1 MKSSRNSSR
10 FLKSLGWCLTAV
22 LGAMVMA
29 GCGGDGDGNA
39 DGAGSSNDG
48 SGSKKDGKAARF
60 AYVTNGV
67 DPFWNIAEAGA
78 MQASKDLGVDVT
90 VLMPANGAP
99 EQQNMLEDLVTRGI
113 TGIAVSPID
122 AANQINLLNSIA
134 ERATLITHDSDAPDA
149 NREVFIGVDNYVAGR
164 MCGRLVKEALPNG
177 GKIMILVGRME
188 QDNSR
193 LRRQGV
199 IDELLDRSDD
209 STRFDPPGEVLKGD
223 RFTVLGTL
231 TDNFD
236 RTRAKANAE
245 DTLSRYPDVDGM
257 VGLFAYN
264 PPMILEA
271 LSGAG
276 KLKLVQVIGFDEADA
291 TLQGI
296 IDGNVFG
303 TVVQNPYMYGYKSV
317 EVLKQLAA
325 GDRSEIPENEF
336 ILVPARQI
344 RKENVD
350 GFWADLKEKRGE

>member
-1 MKSSRNSSR
+1 MKLLR
-10 FLKSLGWCLTAV
+10 KSLKNFSWTGSV
-22 LGAMVMA
+22 LAAAAFSLA
-29 GCGGDGDGNA
+29 GCGGGGGDS
-39 DGAGSSNDG
+39 AGGGGD
-48 SGSKKDGKAARF
+48 SGGGENGGGGKF

-67 DPFWNIAEAGA
+67 DPFWNIAESGAVQAG
-78 MQASKDLGVDVT
+78 KDLGVDVT

-113 TGIAVSPID
+113 SGIAVSPID
-122 AANQINLLNSIA
+122 AANQVNLLNDIA
-134 ERATLITHDSDAPDA
+134 GRATLITHDSDAPESD
-149 NREVFIGVDNYVAGR
+149 RKVFIGVNNYQAGR
-164 MCGRLVKEALPNG
+164 MCGRLVKEALPDG
-177 GKIMILVGRME
+177 GKIMILIGRME
-188 QDNSR
+188 QDNAR

-199 IDELLDRSDD
+199 IDELLDRPEDASN
-209 STRFDPPGEVLKGD
+209 FDAPGAELKGD
-223 RFTVLGTL
+223 RFTILGTL

-245 DTLSRYPDVDGM
+245 DTLSRYPDVDAM

-271 LSGAG
+271 LQGAG
-276 KLKLVQVIGFDEADA
+276 KLKLVKVIGFDEADA

-303 TVVQNPYMYGYKSV
+303 TVVQNPYMYGYKSI
-317 EVLKQLAA
+317 EVLKSLAD
-325 GDRSEIPENEF
+325 GDTSVIPEDEF

-350 GFWADLKEKRGE
+350 TFWADLKEKRGN

>member
-1 MKSSRNSSR
+1 MYLMKIFEKMPWISG
-10 FLKSLGWCLTAV
+10 LAV
-22 LGAMVMA
+22 VAFA
-29 GCGGDGDGNA
+29 ITGCGGGGDEGGGGAGGDG
-39 DGAGSSNDG
+39 GGSSGEGGN
-48 SGSKKDGKAARF
+48 RF

-78 MQASKDLGVDVT
+78 VRAGKDLDVDVT

-122 AANQINLLNSIA
+122 AANQINLLNGIA

-164 MCGRLVKEALPNG
+164 MCGRLVKEALPDG
-177 GKIMILVGRME
+177 GKVMILVGRME
-188 QDNSR
+188 QDNAR

-199 IDELLDRSDD
+199 IDELLDRSED

-223 RFTVLGTL
+223 RFTILGTL

-264 PPMILEA
+264 PPMVLEA

-276 KLKLVQVIGFDEADA
+276 KLKLVKVIGFDEADA

-296 IDGNVFG
+296 IDGNVHG

-317 EVLKQLAA
+317 EVLKKLAD
-325 GDRSEIPENEF
+325 GDRSVIPENEF

-344 RKENVD
+344 RKESVEE
-350 GFWADLKEKRGE
+350 FWEDLKVKRGD

>member
-1 MKSSRNSSR
+1 MKLTRIFWNR
-10 FLKSLGWCLTAV
+10 SLAALAAVAALLAV
-22 LGAMVMA
+22 LT
-29 GCGGDGDGNA
+29 GCGGGDSSGTNV
-39 DGAGSSNDG
+39 GSGSGSGGKDG
-48 SGSKKDGKAARF
+48 SGGRF

-67 DPFWNIAEAGA
+67 DPFWNIAESGAVQAG
-78 MQASKDLGVDVT
+78 KDLAVDVT

-113 TGIAVSPID
+113 TGISVSPID
-122 AANQINLLNSIA
+122 AANQVNLLNQIA
-134 ERATLITHDSDAPDA
+134 ERATLITNDSDAPES
-149 NREVFIGVDNYVAGR
+149 NRQVFIGVDNYVAGR
-164 MCGRLVKEALPNG
+164 MCGRLVKEALPDG
-177 GKIMILVGRME
+177 GKVMIMIGRME
-188 QDNSR
+188 QDNAR

-199 IDELLDRSDD
+199 IDELLDRPED
-209 STRFDPPGEVLKGD
+209 SSNFDPPGAELKGD
-223 RFTVLGTL
+223 RFTILGTL

-271 LSGAG
+271 LEGAG
-276 KLKLVQVIGFDEADA
+276 KLKLVKVIGFDEADA

-296 IDGNVFG
+296 IDGSVFG
-303 TVVQNPYMYGYKSV
+303 TVVQNPYMYGYKSI
-317 EVLKQLAA
+317 EVLKALAE
-325 GDRSEIPENEF
+325 GDRTVIPENEF

-350 GFWADLKEKRGE
+350 SFWSDLKEKRGE

>member
-1 MKSSRNSSR
+1 MSSPRI
-10 FLKSLGWCLTAV
+10 SLSFPGLPLAA
-22 LGAMVMA
+22 GMA
-29 GCGGDGDGNA
+29 LLLSACGGGGGSSDNGG
-39 DGAGSSNDG
+39 GAGPAG
-48 SGSKKDGKAARF
+48 GKGGKF

-78 MQASKDLGVDVT
+78 KQAGQDLGAEVT

-122 AANQINLLNSIA
+122 AANQIELLNGIA
-134 ERATLITHDSDAPDA
+134 ERATLITHDSDAPQA
-149 NREVFIGVDNYVAGR
+149 RREVFIGVDNYVAGR

-177 GKIMILVGRME
+177 GKVMILVGRME
-188 QDNSR
+188 QDNAR

-199 IDELLDRSDD
+199 IDELLDRTED
-209 STRFDPPGEVLKGD
+209 SSRFDPPGEAIKGD
-223 RFTVLGTL
+223 RFTILGTL

-236 RTRAKANAE
+236 RAKAKANAE

-264 PPMILEA
+264 PPLILEA

-276 KLKLVQVIGFDEADA
+276 KLKLVKVIGFDEADA

-296 IDGNVFG
+296 QDGTVHG
-303 TVVQNPYMYGYKSV
+303 TVVQNPYMYGYKSI
-317 EVLKQLAA
+317 EVLKKLAE
-325 GDRSEIPENEF
+325 GDRSVIPANQF

-344 RKENVD
+344 RQDNVAE
-350 GFWADLKEKRGE
+350 FWADLKTKRGE